1 MAGVKT
7 TSKDWTK
14 KENLIRLE
22 GWARD
27 GLRMSDIA
35 QKMGVATS
43 TLYEYMGKE
52 SEISEAIKRGRAPVD
67 FEVENAMLK
76 SALGHKET
84 VRKPI
89 RLRTTRRKDGM
100 EITEEH
106 VEYFDEEVYIPPQVS
121 AQIFWLKNR
130 KPDIWR
136 DKKELTTNTTLEK
149 LDDILK
155 ETRTYA
161 GVEPEAEGIPEE
173 FE

>member
-1 MAGVKT
+1 MKGRP
-7 TSKDWTK
+7 SKVTEWLTK
-14 KENLIRLE
+14 ESLIKIE

-27 GLRMSDIA
+27 GLRNEDIA
-35 QKMGVATS
+35 YKMGIAPS
-43 TLYEYMGKE
+43 TFYEYAKKH
-52 SEISEAIKRGRAPVD
+52 SEISDALKRGKAPVD

-84 VRKPI
+84 IRKPV

-136 DKKELTTNTTLEK
+136 DKKELTTNTALEK

-155 ETRTYA
+155 ETRAYA
-161 GVEPEAEGIPEE
+161 GLEPETEGIPEE

>member
-1 MAGVKT
+1 MAYMKAEE
-7 TSKDWTK
+7 WTLPDNLK
-14 KENLIRLE
+14 KIE

-27 GLRMSDIA
+27 GLRNEDIA
-35 QKMGVATS
+35 GRMGISPS
-43 TLYEYMGKE
+43 TFYEYVKKFP
-52 SEISEAIKRGRAPVD
+52 EISDAIKRGKAPVD

-136 DKKELTTNTTLEK
+136 DKKELATNTALEK
-149 LDDILK
+149 LDDLLK

-161 GVEPEAEGIPEE
+161 GIESEAEAIPEE
-173 FE
+173 SE

>member
-1 MAGVKT
+1 MTGRP
-7 TSKDWTK
+7 SKVTEWLTDN
-14 KENLIRLE
+14 NLTRIE

-27 GLRMSDIA
+27 GLRNEDIA
-35 QKMGVATS
+35 AKMGVSPS
-43 TLYEYMGKE
+43 TFYEYVKKY
-52 SEISEAIKRGRAPVD
+52 SEISDAIKRGKAPVD

-136 DKKELTTNTTLEK
+136 DKKELTTNAALEK
-149 LDDILK
+149 LDDLLK
-155 ETRTYA
+155 ETRAYA
-161 GVEPEAEGIPEE
+161 GLEPEAEGISEGIE
-173 FE
+173 

>member
-1 MAGVKT
+1 MAYMKAEE
-7 TSKDWTK
+7 WTLPN
-14 KENLIRLE
+14 NLKRIE

-27 GLRMSDIA
+27 GLRNEDIA
-35 QKMGVATS
+35 SRMGISPS
-43 TLYEYMGKE
+43 TFYEYVKKF
-52 SEISEAIKRGRAPVD
+52 SEISDALKRGKAPVD

-84 VRKPI
+84 VRKPV

-136 DKKELTTNTTLEK
+136 DKKELTTNTALEK

-155 ETRTYA
+155 ETRVYA
-161 GVEPEAEGIPEE
+161 GLEPEAEGIPEE

>member
-1 MAGVKT
+1 MTGRP
-7 TSKDWTK
+7 SKATEWLT
-14 KENLIRLE
+14 ENNLTRIE
-22 GWARD
+22 SWARD
-27 GLRMSDIA
+27 GLRNEDIA
-35 QKMGVATS
+35 GKMGISAS
-43 TLYEYMGKE
+43 TFYEYVKKFP
-52 SEISEAIKRGRAPVD
+52 EISDAIKRGKAPVD

-136 DKKELTTNTTLEK
+136 DKKELTTNTALDK
-149 LDDILK
+149 LDDLLK

-161 GVEPEAEGIPEE
+161 GIESEAETIPAESE
-173 FE
+173 

>member
-1 MAGVKT
+1 MIGRP
-7 TSKDWTK
+7 SKATEWLADN
-14 KENLIRLE
+14 NLTRIE

-27 GLRMSDIA
+27 GLRNEDIA
-35 QKMGVATS
+35 AKMGVSPS
-43 TLYEYMGKE
+43 TFYEYVKKY
-52 SEISEAIKRGRAPVD
+52 SEISDAIKRGKAPVD

-136 DKKELTTNTTLEK
+136 DKKELTTNTALEK

-155 ETRTYA
+155 ETRAYA
-161 GVEPEAEGIPEE
+161 GLEPEAEGIPEE

>member
-1 MAGVKT
+1 MAYMKAEE
-7 TSKDWTK
+7 WTLPN
-14 KENLIRLE
+14 NLKRVE

-27 GLRMSDIA
+27 GLRNEDIA
-35 QKMGVATS
+35 AKMGVSPS
-43 TLYEYMGKE
+43 TFYEYVKKY
-52 SEISEAIKRGRAPVD
+52 SEISDAIKRGKAPVD

-76 SALGHKET
+76 SAIGHKET

-136 DKKELTTNTTLEK
+136 DKKELTTNAALEK
-149 LDDILK
+149 LDDLLK
-155 ETRTYA
+155 ETRAYA
-161 GVEPEAEGIPEE
+161 GLEPEAEGILDQSE
-173 FE
+173 

>member
-1 MAGVKT
+1 MAYMKAEE
-7 TSKDWTK
+7 WTLPN
-14 KENLIRLE
+14 NLKRIE

-27 GLRMSDIA
+27 GLRNEDIA
-35 QKMGVATS
+35 AKMGISAS
-43 TLYEYMGKE
+43 TFYEYVKKFP
-52 SEISEAIKRGRAPVD
+52 EISDALKRGKAPVD

-136 DKKELTTNTTLEK
+136 DKKELTTNTALEK

-155 ETRTYA
+155 ETRAYA
-161 GVEPEAEGIPEE
+161 GLEPEAEGIPEE

>member
-1 MAGVKT
+1 MTGRP
-7 TSKDWTK
+7 SKATEWLTGN
-14 KENLIRLE
+14 NLTRIE
-22 GWARD
+22 SWARD
-27 GLRMSDIA
+27 GLRNEDIA
-35 QKMGVATS
+35 GKMGISAS
-43 TLYEYMGKE
+43 TFYEYVKKY
-52 SEISEAIKRGRAPVD
+52 SEISDAIKRGKAPVD

-136 DKKELTTNTTLEK
+136 DKKELTTNAALEK
-149 LDDILK
+149 LDDLLK
-155 ETRTYA
+155 ETRAYA
-161 GVEPEAEGIPEE
+161 GLEPEAEGILDQGE
-173 FE
+173 

>member
-1 MAGVKT
+1 MKL
-7 TSKDWTK
+7 
-14 KENLIRLE
+14 KEWEKPSNLIRIE

-27 GLRMSDIA
+27 GMRMADIA
-35 QKMGVATS
+35 GKMGISRS
-43 TLYEYMGKE
+43 TLYDY
-52 SEISEAIKRGRAPVD
+52 ISKCPDILDAIKRGREPVD

-136 DKKELTTNTTLEK
+136 DKKELTTNAALDK
-149 LDDILK
+149 LDDLLK
-155 ETRTYA
+155 ETRAYA
-161 GVEPEAEGIPEE
+161 GLEPETEGISEGID
-173 FE
+173 

>member
-1 MAGVKT
+1 MAYMKAEE
-7 TSKDWTK
+7 WTLPN
-14 KENLIRLE
+14 NLKRIE

-27 GLRMSDIA
+27 GLRNEDIA
-35 QKMGVATS
+35 GRMGISPS
-43 TLYEYMGKE
+43 TFYEYVKKF
-52 SEISEAIKRGRAPVD
+52 SEISDAIKRGKAPVD

-106 VEYFDEEVYIPPQVS
+106 VEYFEEEVYIPPQVS

-136 DKKELTTNTTLEK
+136 DKKELTTNAALEK
-149 LDDILK
+149 LDDLLK
-155 ETRTYA
+155 ETRAYA
-161 GVEPEAEGIPEE
+161 GLEPEAERIPEGIE
-173 FE
+173 